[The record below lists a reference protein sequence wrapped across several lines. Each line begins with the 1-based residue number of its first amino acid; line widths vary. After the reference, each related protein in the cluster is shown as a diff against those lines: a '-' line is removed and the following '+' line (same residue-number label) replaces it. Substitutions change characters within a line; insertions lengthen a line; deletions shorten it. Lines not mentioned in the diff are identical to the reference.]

1 MNQNELE
8 VAAEERLFDAM
19 LDEVVRGARGVD
31 AASPGGADHGSPWLA
46 AAMVLFGVI
55 VVAGVFVVTQ
65 AQRVVAVVPQESE
78 QEPRA
83 PLAPLPPAVKVSG
96 LAELQALD
104 VATTNVTLQFQKEED
119 LLALGR
125 FTKLRALQL
134 EPDPE
139 MPHEGFQR
147 AWSLAPLAECKS
159 LEAISIGYFGT
170 LNPSE
175 FSVLTSLPKLRSLTL
190 VGLDKVVGAELG
202 SLLGKLPL
210 RSLVLHAVTIEP
222 EGMRALG
229 ELPLLERLE
238 LRDCVGLE
246 KCDLQ
251 HLYRLRQL
259 RHLGLRGLGAL
270 RPVPGPQDRTAVSFV
285 LPETHDGKPDAR
297 IGADWMRGLAKSLP
311 ELRELDLADS
321 WVDDAALSELPKRL
335 VSLGVEGSL
344 GYGEAGIAAAVA
356 LPELRILRC
365 GDPQPS
371 LMQRSDAVPSGEWLR
386 HLSQAKLE
394 RFEFRGHTN
403 ADLVTAIRTQTDL
416 RELRLEQVFRGTFAI
431 GGGGVGALVEDPLPD
446 VMPLGSIEKL
456 VRVEL
461 VNGSLALHQALRT
474 ALPARVHLEIV
485 PR

>member
-19 LDEVVRGARGVD
+19 LDEVVHQDVPESRGVG
-31 AASPGGADHGSPWLA
+31 SVRGGRSHWFA
-46 AAMVLFGVI
+46 AAMVLFGMI
-55 VVAGVFVVTQ
+55 VVAGVFVVSQ
-65 AQRVVAVVPQESE
+65 AQRVVAVVPQEPE
-78 QEPRA
+78 QD
-83 PLAPLPPAVKVSG
+83 PLPQAVKVLG

-104 VATTNVTLQFQKEED
+104 VATTNVTLQFQKPED
-119 LLALGR
+119 LAALGR
-125 FTKLRALQL
+125 FTRLRALQL

-139 MPHEGFQR
+139 MSHEGFQS

-159 LEAISIGYFGT
+159 LETISIGYFGT
-170 LNPSE
+170 LDPTE
-175 FSVLTSLPKLRSLTL
+175 FSVLTSLPKLQSLTL
-190 VGLDKVVGAELG
+190 VGRDKVVDAALG
-202 SLLGKLPL
+202 SLLGKLPV
-210 RSLVLHAVTIEP
+210 RSLVLHAVAIEP

-238 LRDCVGLE
+238 LRDCDGLE

-259 RHLGLRGLGAL
+259 RHLGLRGLGEL
-270 RPVPGPQDRTAVSFV
+270 RPVPGPQDGTAVSFQ

-297 IGADWMRGLAKSLP
+297 IRADWMRGLAKALP

-321 WVDDAALSELPKRL
+321 WVEDAALSELPKRL

-344 GYGEAGIAAAVA
+344 GYGEVGIAAAMA

-365 GDPQPS
+365 GDPKAS

-394 RFEFRGHTN
+394 RFEFRGHTD

-431 GGGGVGALVEDPLPD
+431 RGGGGGVAALVEDPLPD

-456 VRVEL
+456 ARVEL
-461 VNGSLALHQALRT
+461 VDCGLALEQALRT
-474 ALPARVHLEIV
+474 ALPARVHFEIL